1 MTAIGILGGTFN
13 PVHIGHLRGGI
24 AARDALGLEAL
35 RFMPASLPPLKHAPA
50 VSASHRMAMLALAL
64 AGLPGLSVDGRELER
79 AGPSYT
85 IDSLHEIRET
95 MGPTASITFIL
106 GGDSVAQL
114 HRWHRWREITSL
126 VNLAILSRP
135 GAPEVEDAEVLAWL
149 KEHELAI
156 DQWQQPEKGAVCW
169 LEQPLLDVSSSVL
182 RDMIARRKNVSF
194 LLPAAVIE
202 YIENHGLYR
211 F

>member
-1 MTAIGILGGTFN
+1 
-13 PVHIGHLRGGI
+13 
-24 AARDALGLEAL
+24 
-35 RFMPASLPPLKHAPA
+35 
-50 VSASHRMAMLALAL
+50 
-64 AGLPGLSVDGRELER
+64 
-79 AGPSYT
+79 
-85 IDSLHEIRET
+85 

>member
-85 IDSLHEIRET
+85 IDSLHEIR
-95 MGPTASITFIL
+95 GNDGSYRIDHFYPRRRQRGAAASLASLARDNIFGEPCDPFATGCPRGRRR
-106 GGDSVAQL
+106 GGA
-114 HRWHRWREITSL
+114 R
-126 VNLAILSRP
+126 LA
-135 GAPEVEDAEVLAWL
+135 
-149 KEHELAI
+149 
-156 DQWQQPEKGAVCW
+156 KGT
-169 LEQPLLDVSSSVL
+169 
-182 RDMIARRKNVSF
+182 
-194 LLPAAVIE
+194 
-202 YIENHGLYR
+202 
-211 F
+211 

>member
-1 MTAIGILGGTFN
+1 
-13 PVHIGHLRGGI
+13 
-24 AARDALGLEAL
+24 
-35 RFMPASLPPLKHAPA
+35 
-50 VSASHRMAMLALAL
+50 MAMLALAL

-149 KEHELAI
+149 KEHELATRSVAAAR
-156 DQWQQPEKGAVCW
+156 KRRCLLAGAT
-169 LEQPLLDVSSSVL
+169 P
-182 RDMIARRKNVSF
+182 ARRF
-194 LLPAAVIE
+194 LLATSRYDRSEKKRVISPAGSRNRV
-202 YIENHGLYR
+202 Y
-211 F
+211 